1 MEKILTPT
9 NYEMITLNEL
19 TNVRFYTSMDTG
31 SYVASHWHDA
41 IEILYI
47 QEGSLTVTLENISF
61 PVTASQCFLISPNQI
76 HSTLCTSPNR
86 AIVFQIPI
94 SFIEKFIP
102 DVKQLQFS
110 LHDPAENRQMQ
121 ENIDLLKETLLKMQ
135 FFMESDSPG
144 SVLRFNSLLFEVLFQ
159 LYQNFS
165 ICTSDPAKDAARRN
179 RNLEKIT
186 PILDYIRKNYNRP
199 IPLSEIADVAALQ
212 PKYFC
217 RFFKKCLGVTFLEYQ
232 NEIRLSYIYND
243 LINTNHPLSLILDKY
258 GFSNYKLFRRI
269 FRERFQC
276 TPMELRKE
284 SSVLRGNTLRKSP

>member
-9 NYEMITLNEL
+9 NYEMIPLNEL
-19 TNVRFYTSMDTG
+19 TNVRFYTSWDSG

-47 QEGSLTVTLENISF
+47 QEGFLTVTLENVSF
-61 PVTASQCFLISPNQI
+61 TVAAGQCILISPNQI

-102 DVKQLQFS
+102 NVKQLQFS
-110 LHDPAENRQMQ
+110 LHDPAESKQMQ
-121 ENIDLLKETLLKMQ
+121 ENIYLLKDTLLKMQ

-165 ICTSDPAKDAARRN
+165 FCTSDPEKDAARRN
-179 RNLEKIT
+179 RDLEKIT
-186 PILDYIRKNYNRP
+186 PVLDYIRENYNRP
-199 IPLSEIADVAALQ
+199 IPLSEIAGIAMLQ

-217 RFFKKCLGVTFLEYQ
+217 RFFKKCMGTTFLEYQ
-232 NEIRLSYIYND
+232 NEIRLSHIYDD
-243 LINTNHPLSLILDKY
+243 LINTDDQLIQILDRH
-258 GFSNYKLFRRI
+258 GVSNYKLFRRI
-269 FRERFQC
+269 FREHFHC
-276 TPMELRKE
+276 TPMELRK
-284 SSVLRGNTLRKSP
+284 TH

>member
-1 MEKILTPT
+1 MKKILTPT
-9 NYEMITLNEL
+9 NYEMIPLNEF
-19 TNVRFYTSMDTG
+19 TNVRFYTSTDPG

-41 IEILYI
+41 VEILYL

-61 PVTASQCFLISPNQI
+61 SVVASKCILISPNQI

-86 AIVFQIPI
+86 AIVFQIPV

-110 LHDPAENRQMQ
+110 LQDPAENRHLQ
-121 ENIDLLKETLLKMQ
+121 EKIELLKDSLLKMQ
-135 FFMESDSPG
+135 FFIESDSPG

-165 ICTSDPAKDAARRN
+165 FRTSAPAKDTVRRN

-186 PILDYIRKNYNRP
+186 PVLDYIRENYNRL
-199 IPLSEIADVAALQ
+199 IPLSEIAEIAALQ

-217 RFFKKCLGVTFLEYQ
+217 RFFKKCMGVTFLEYQ
-232 NEIRLSYIYND
+232 NEIRLSCIYND
-243 LINTNHPLSLILDKY
+243 LISTDDPLSLLLDRH
-258 GFSNYKLFRRI
+258 GFNNYKLFRRI
-269 FRERFQC
+269 FREHFQC

-284 SSVLRGNTLRKSP
+284 RIETQ

>member
-1 MEKILTPT
+1 MKKILTPT
-9 NYEMITLNEL
+9 NYEMIPLNEL
-19 TNVRFYTSMDTG
+19 TNVRFYTSLDTG

-41 IEILYI
+41 VEILYL
-47 QEGSLTVTLENISF
+47 QEGSLTVTRENVSF
-61 PVTASQCFLISPNQI
+61 PVTAGQCILISPNQI

-110 LHDPAENRQMQ
+110 LHDPAENRQIQ
-121 ENIDLLKETLLKMQ
+121 ENIGLLKDMLLKMQ

-165 ICTSDPAKDAARRN
+165 FCTSDPTKDAARRN

-186 PILDYIRKNYNRP
+186 PVLDYISKNYNRP

-217 RFFKKCLGVTFLEYQ
+217 RFFKKCIGVTFLEYQ

-243 LINTNHPLSLILDKY
+243 LINTDHPLSMILDKH

-269 FRERFQC
+269 FQERFQC

-284 SSVLRGNTLRKSP
+284 RIEIH

>member
-1 MEKILTPT
+1 
-9 NYEMITLNEL
+9 
-19 TNVRFYTSMDTG
+19 
-31 SYVASHWHDA
+31 
-41 IEILYI
+41 
-47 QEGSLTVTLENISF
+47 
-61 PVTASQCFLISPNQI
+61 
-76 HSTLCTSPNR
+76 
-86 AIVFQIPI
+86 
-94 SFIEKFIP
+94 
-102 DVKQLQFS
+102 
-110 LHDPAENRQMQ
+110 
-121 ENIDLLKETLLKMQ
+121 MQ

-165 ICTSDPAKDAARRN
+165 FHASAPSKDTARRN

-186 PILDYIRKNYNRP
+186 PVLNYIRENYNRL
-199 IPLSEIADVAALQ
+199 IPLSEIADIAALQ

-217 RFFKKCLGVTFLEYQ
+217 RFFKKCMGVTFLEYQ

-243 LINTNHPLSLILDKY
+243 LISTDDPLALLLDRH

-284 SSVLRGNTLRKSP
+284 RIETH

>member
-9 NYEMITLNEL
+9 NYEMIPLNEL
-19 TNVRFYTSMDTG
+19 TNVRFYTSTDPG

-41 IEILYI
+41 VEILYL

-61 PVTASQCFLISPNQI
+61 SVVAGKCILISPNQI

-86 AIVFQIPI
+86 AIVFQIPV

-110 LHDPAENRQMQ
+110 LQDPAENRHLQ
-121 ENIDLLKETLLKMQ
+121 EKIELLKDSLLKMQ
-135 FFMESDSPG
+135 FFIESDSPG

-165 ICTSDPAKDAARRN
+165 FRTSAPAKDTVRRN

-186 PILDYIRKNYNRP
+186 PVLDYIRENYNRL
-199 IPLSEIADVAALQ
+199 IPLSEIAEIAALQ

-217 RFFKKCLGVTFLEYQ
+217 RFFKKCMGVTFLEYQ
-232 NEIRLSYIYND
+232 NEIRLSCIYND
-243 LINTNHPLSLILDKY
+243 LISTDDPLALLLDRH

-284 SSVLRGNTLRKSP
+284 RIETH

>member
-1 MEKILTPT
+1 MKKILTPT
-9 NYEMITLNEL
+9 NYEMIPLNEF
-19 TNVRFYTSMDTG
+19 TNVRFYTSTDPG
-31 SYVASHWHDA
+31 SYIASHWHDA
-41 IEILYI
+41 IEILYL

-61 PVTASQCFLISPNQI
+61 PVASGQCILIPPNQI
-76 HSTLCTSPNR
+76 HSTLCTSLNR
-86 AIVFQIPI
+86 AIVFQIPV

-110 LHDPAENRQMQ
+110 LQDPVKDRHLQKKIE
-121 ENIDLLKETLLKMQ
+121 LLKDSLLKMQ

-165 ICTSDPAKDAARRN
+165 FHASAPSKDTARRN

-186 PILDYIRKNYNRP
+186 PVLNYIRKNYNRL
-199 IPLSEIADVAALQ
+199 IPLSEIAEIAALQ

-217 RFFKKCLGVTFLEYQ
+217 RFFKKCMGVTFLEYQ

-243 LINTNHPLSLILDKY
+243 LINTDHPLSLILDRH

-284 SSVLRGNTLRKSP
+284 GIETH